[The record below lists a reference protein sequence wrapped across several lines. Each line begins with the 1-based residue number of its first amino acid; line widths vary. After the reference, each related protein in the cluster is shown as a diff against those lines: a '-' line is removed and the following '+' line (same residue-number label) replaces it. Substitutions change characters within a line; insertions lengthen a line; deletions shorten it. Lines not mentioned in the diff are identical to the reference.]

1 LSNGAASRLLIMYQR
16 MRRKMAATTL
26 ILFALAALATAIEFS
41 GIVHFPSTFLAG
53 TRWLALGASVLYAC
67 VSPSLTTSI
76 IVAMFLGGEIGH
88 DFPAFAINLRLLAQ
102 IFLRLIKVIIAPL
115 LFATLVSGIAGHP
128 DLRKVGRMG
137 IKAIIY
143 FEVVTTIALF
153 IGLAA
158 INISKAGVGARIPA
172 AAAETVKTEKLSV
185 SETVL
190 HAFPENVAKS
200 VAENQI
206 LQVVI
211 FSLLFG
217 IALAMVK
224 NEDKRRP
231 MLAFTESLTDVMFK
245 FTNIVML
252 FAPLGV
258 LGAVASMVASS
269 GVGIFGNLAKLL
281 LSLYVALVI
290 FLAGVLLPIALLAK
304 VPVKRFIRAIAEP
317 AWIAF
322 GTTSSEAA
330 LPRAMERM
338 EAFGV
343 PRPVV
348 AFVMPTGYSFN
359 LDGSALYL
367 SLAAIFVAQASGLQ
381 LGFGRQLYLMLV
393 LMLTSKG
400 VAGVSRASIVILLAT
415 AATVGLPTEPIFIL
429 LGIDQ
434 FMDMGRTAVNV
445 VGNCLATAVIARW
458 EGEFGTGQPLCPAL
472 ETASDL

>member
-1 LSNGAASRLLIMYQR
+1 MYQR
-16 MRRKMAATTL
+16 MRRAVILAIL
-26 ILFALAALATAIEFS
+26 ILIAIAALAAANESLRIVYLSPSALAA
-41 GIVHFPSTFLAG
+41 
-53 TRWLALGASVLYAC
+53 TRWLALAGFVLYGC
-67 VSPSLTTSI
+67 FSPSLTTWI
-76 IVAMFLGGEIGH
+76 IVAMLLGAEIGH
-88 DFPAFAINLRLLAQ
+88 DFPAFGAHLSLLAQ

-115 LFATLVSGIAGHP
+115 LFATLVSGIAGHS
-128 DLRKVGRMG
+128 DLKKVGRMG
-137 IKAIIY
+137 LKAIVY

-158 INISKAGVGARIPA
+158 INISKAGVGAQIPA
-172 AAAETVKTEKLSV
+172 GSAELVKTEKLSA

-190 HAFPENVAKS
+190 HAFPENIAKS

-206 LQVVI
+206 LQVVV

-217 IALAMVK
+217 VALAMVRR
-224 NEDKRRP
+224 EDKRRP
-231 MLAFTESLTDVMFK
+231 MLAFTESLTEVMFK

-258 LGAVASMVASS
+258 LGAVASTVASA
-269 GVGIFGNLAKLL
+269 GVGILGNLARLL
-281 LSLYVALVI
+281 LTLYAALVI
-290 FLAGVLLPIALLAK
+290 FLLGVLLPIALLAK
-304 VPVKRFIRAIAEP
+304 VPVTQFIRAVAEP
-317 AWIAF
+317 ASIAF
-322 GTTSSEAA
+322 GTASSEAA

-343 PRPVV
+343 PRPIV

-359 LDGSALYL
+359 LAGSALYL
-367 SLAAIFVAQASGLQ
+367 SLAAMFVAQASGLR
-381 LGFGRQLYLMLV
+381 LGFGHQLYIMLV

-400 VAGVSRASIVILLAT
+400 VAGVSRAAIVILLAT

-445 VGNCLATAVIARW
+445 IGNCLATVVIARW
-458 EGEFGTGQPLCPAL
+458 EGEFGSNQPSAL
-472 ETASDL
+472 QAASQ

>member
-1 LSNGAASRLLIMYQR
+1 MYQR
-16 MRRKMAATTL
+16 MRRKLAATVL
-26 ILFALAALATAIEFS
+26 ILVAIAALAAACELF
-41 GIVHFPSTFLAG
+41 GIVHLSPSVLGA
-53 TRWLALGASVLYAC
+53 TRWLALAAYVLYGC
-67 VSPSLTTSI
+67 FSPSLTTWI

-88 DFPAFAINLRLLAQ
+88 DFPAFAVSLRLLAQ

-115 LFATLVSGIAGHP
+115 LFATLVSGIAGHS
-128 DLRKVGRMG
+128 DLKKVGRMG

-143 FEVVTTIALF
+143 FEIVTTIALF

-158 INISKAGVGARIPA
+158 INFSKAGIGAQIPA
-172 AAAETVKTEKLSV
+172 GSAESVRTEKLSV

-190 HAFPENVAKS
+190 HAFPENIAKS

-206 LQVVI
+206 LQVVV

-224 NEDKRRP
+224 NEGKRRP
-231 MLAFTESLTDVMFK
+231 MLAFTESLTEVMFK
-245 FTNIVML
+245 FTNVVML

-258 LGAVASMVASS
+258 LGAVASMVAST
-269 GVGIFGNLAKLL
+269 GIGILGNLAKLL
-281 LSLYVALVI
+281 LSLYVALII
-290 FLAGVLLPIALLAK
+290 FLFAVLLPIALLAK
-304 VPVKRFIRAIAEP
+304 VPVARFVRAIAEP
-317 AWIAF
+317 TSIAF
-322 GTTSSEAA
+322 GTASSEAA
-330 LPRAMERM
+330 LPRAMESM

-343 PRPVV
+343 PRPIV

-359 LDGSALYL
+359 LAGSALYL

-381 LGFGRQLYLMLV
+381 LSFGRQLYIMLV

-445 VGNCLATAVIARW
+445 IGNCLATAVIARW
-458 EGEFGTGQPLCPAL
+458 EGEFGTVQPSAAAL
-472 ETASDL
+472 EIASR